1 LVVDEELL
9 AELSVPTCLMVAAGA
24 ILVRGAV
31 WVIAACVL
39 LVAASAAADAT
50 SCVQRTTAQI
60 GMSW

>member
-1 LVVDEELL
+1 MPLDSQAPDHGEPQTLDRSHVQQVVKGMSRMLV
-9 AELSVPTCLMVAAGA
+9 
-24 ILVRGAV
+24 
-31 WVIAACVL
+31 